1 MESSA
6 NIVIGNTCK
15 LCSMETMEKS
25 RFSSRQDLASGSCPR
40 DSGEEKLSDIL
51 YLIINAFNLA
61 FFNVLYLIINFFHL
75 GPLLSS
81 VSAGAANLHLVGSLL
96 CQPRLKMQ
104 TLVLAI

>member
-40 DSGEEKLSDIL
+40 DSEEKVVLEFSKLS
-51 YLIINAFNLA
+51 
-61 FFNVLYLIINFFHL
+61 
-75 GPLLSS
+75 
-81 VSAGAANLHLVGSLL
+81 
-96 CQPRLKMQ
+96 Q
-104 TLVLAI
+104 TV